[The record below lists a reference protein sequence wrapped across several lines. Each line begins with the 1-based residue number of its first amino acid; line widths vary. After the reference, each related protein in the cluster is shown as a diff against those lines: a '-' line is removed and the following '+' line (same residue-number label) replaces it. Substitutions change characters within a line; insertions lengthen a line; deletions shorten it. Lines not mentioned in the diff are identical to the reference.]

1 MLEEYLMSIN
11 PNFIDDYISWVKN
24 GCKEIEEEVLSCDKG
39 CKTRVF
45 MKSCNGITETMEFTF
60 PPDASPKEIADF
72 VLNDKVPEDVE
83 VKEVKM
89 PGSGKRF

>member
-24 GCKEIEEEVLSCDKG
+24 GCKEPEEEDS
-39 CKTRVF
+39 RVWE
-45 MKSCNGITETMEFTF
+45 KKVIGAEVKQEFTF
-60 PPDASPKEIADF
+60 PPNTSAKEITDF
-72 VLNDKVPEDVE
+72 VTKGKVPCDVV
-83 VKEVKM
+83 VKEKGVKM